1 MRVRMPG
8 RKPKRQKIT
17 ARDVL
22 REQLSIAYDLHPGHL
37 MPAAVEL
44 ALEDAGF
51 LIMSADQLAAE
62 TELAFQAGADAE
74 RDL

>member
-1 MRVRMPG
+1 MKVRMPG
-8 RKPKRQKIT
+8 RKKKSTPIT

-22 REQLSIAYDLHPGHL
+22 REQLSIAYDLHPGYL
-37 MPAAVEL
+37 MPASIEA

>member
-1 MRVRMPG
+1 VKLGSRFK
-8 RKPKRQKIT
+8 RKKLT
-17 ARDVL
+17 ACDVL

-37 MPAAVEL
+37 LPAAVEA